1 MAIRPLKTAIPERL
15 NFLMPLIRIFKI
27 KQNLEHPRFAYA
39 KHQGSL
45 KLHWM
50 SNPHRAQGA
59 RRLEGP
65 SLIREVCGESSS
77 LFSLGRMWTKKLD
90 EDQCSQQRTPLKSTT
105 PSDKGIK
112 SLWNYKGFSK
122 PLSSCGILS
131 SHCVI
136 LFLAAGD
143 ESHLPSSKI
152 TTIRPEIEPVHERE
166 GHKYVKRKF
175 TITPHNGVNITTWN
189 RSGPLKD

>member
-1 MAIRPLKTAIPERL
+1 MAIRPLKTAIPGRL

-27 KQNLEHPRFAYA
+27 KQNLEGPRFAQFAYA

-77 LFSLGRMWTKKLD
+77 LFSFGRM
-90 EDQCSQQRTPLKSTT
+90 
-105 PSDKGIK
+105 
-112 SLWNYKGFSK
+112 
-122 PLSSCGILS
+122 
-131 SHCVI
+131 
-136 LFLAAGD
+136 
-143 ESHLPSSKI
+143 
-152 TTIRPEIEPVHERE
+152 
-166 GHKYVKRKF
+166 
-175 TITPHNGVNITTWN
+175 
-189 RSGPLKD
+189 